1 MIIKPYLQ
9 LLVERNGS
17 DLFFTSDSPVQ
28 VKIEGRIAPV
38 GKTVL
43 TPRAVKDAALSLMT
57 ERQVEQFQDDLELD
71 FALYEPG
78 IGRFRVNAFHQRGN
92 VAMVLRYIKS
102 DIPSLDDLQLPD
114 SLKELALLKRG
125 MILVVGATGSG
136 KSTTLASMLD
146 YRNAQSSGHILSI
159 EDPIEFVHSNQQ
171 SIVNQREVG
180 VDTHS
185 YANALRSA
193 LREAPDVILIGE
205 TRDRETME
213 SVVELAGSG
222 HLCISTLHA
231 NNAHQALDRVLN
243 MFPEEMHRL
252 LLMDF
257 SMNLKAIVSQRL
269 VQSRSGR
276 RVAAIEVLINNA
288 HFAELIRDGR
298 FDEVGEA
305 MAKSTSR
312 GIQTFDDALLNLYK
326 SEVITLEEA
335 LRNAD
340 SRSNLEARINFGK

>member
-17 DLFFTSDSPVQ
+17 DLFFTADSPVQ
-28 VKIEGRIAPV
+28 VKIEGRISPV

-43 TPRAVKDAALSLMT
+43 TPRAVKDAVLAIMS
-57 ERQVEQFQDDLELD
+57 ERQVEQFTDDLELD

-78 IGRFRVNAFHQRGN
+78 LGRFRVNAFHQRGN

-102 DIPSLDDLQLPD
+102 DIPSLEDLQLPD
-114 SLKELALLKRG
+114 ALKELALLKRG

-146 YRNAQSSGHILSI
+146 YRNAQSGGHILSI
-159 EDPIEFVHSNQQ
+159 EDPIEFVHGNRQ

-180 VDTHS
+180 TDTHS

-213 SVVELAGSG
+213 SVVELSGSG

-276 RVAAIEVLINNA
+276 RVAAVEILINNA

-326 SEVITLEEA
+326 SEIITLEEA

-340 SRSNLEARINFGK
+340 SRTNLEARINFG

>member
-17 DLFFTSDSPVQ
+17 DLFFTADSPVQ

-38 GKTVL
+38 GKTIL
-43 TPRAVKDAALSLMT
+43 TPRAVKDAVFAIMT
-57 ERQVEQFQDDLELD
+57 ERQIEQFADDLELD

-78 IGRFRVNAFHQRGN
+78 LGRFRVNAFHQRGN
-92 VAMVLRYIKS
+92 VAMVMRYIKS
-102 DIPSLDDLQLPD
+102 DIPALDDLQLPD
-114 SLKELALLKRG
+114 TLKELALLKRG

-146 YRNAQSSGHILSI
+146 YRNAQSGGHILSI
-159 EDPIEFVHSNQQ
+159 EDPIEFVHGNRQ

-180 VDTHS
+180 TDTHS

-213 SVVELAGSG
+213 SVVELSGSG

-276 RVAAIEVLINNA
+276 RVAAVEILINNA

-312 GIQTFDDALLNLYK
+312 GIQTFDDALLDLYK

-340 SRSNLEARINFGK
+340 SRTNLEARINFG

>member
-17 DLFFTSDSPVQ
+17 DLFFTADSPVQ
-28 VKIEGRIAPV
+28 VKIEGRISPV

-43 TPRAVKDAALSLMT
+43 TPRAVKDAVMAIMT
-57 ERQVEQFQDDLELD
+57 ERQIEQFTDDLELD

-78 IGRFRVNAFHQRGN
+78 LGRFRVNAFHQRGN

-114 SLKELALLKRG
+114 ALKELALLKRG

-136 KSTTLASMLD
+136 KSSTLASMLD
-146 YRNAQSSGHILSI
+146 YRNAQTGGHILSI
-159 EDPIEFVHSNQQ
+159 EDPIEFVHGNRQ

-180 VDTHS
+180 TDTHS

-213 SVVELAGSG
+213 SVVELSGSG
-222 HLCISTLHA
+222 HLCISSLHA

-243 MFPEEMHRL
+243 MFPEEMHKL

-276 RVAAIEVLINNA
+276 RVAAVEILINNA
-288 HFAELIRDGR
+288 HIAELIRDGR

-326 SEVITLEEA
+326 TEIITLEEA

-340 SRSNLEARINFGK
+340 SRTNLEARINFG